1 MISKK
6 SDICNWRGTWNKNFR
21 QKPNENVRLQISG
34 RNNPTGAI
42 SLHYPGIYSKIRFY
56 WIPFLFFWYKTT
68 IEKIQADRPDDKLS
82 WFLMMIHS
90 LYEWMNEWVNFFNEE
105 EFCKA
110 NWKHFSTV
118 LFLNSFR
125 SFFPS
130 FEVGFRKRTLVST
143 LRSIIQIIGNLF
155 KSLIFSYLLLV
166 TCLPMFSCRFG
177 SYLFKIKCLGV
188 FRKTRRSPIHFIN
201 QFKWIS
207 FLREKKWIFI
217 FRHNFIQWWIF
228 SQNYEK

>member
-1 MISKK
+1 
-6 SDICNWRGTWNKNFR
+6 
-21 QKPNENVRLQISG
+21 
-34 RNNPTGAI
+34 
-42 SLHYPGIYSKIRFY
+42 
-56 WIPFLFFWYKTT
+56 
-68 IEKIQADRPDDKLS
+68 
-82 WFLMMIHS
+82 
-90 LYEWMNEWVNFFNEE
+90 MNEWVNFFNEE

-118 LFLNSFR
+118 LFLNLFR

-130 FEVGFRKRTLVST
+130 FEVGFGKRTLVST
-143 LRSIIQIIGNLF
+143 LRSIIQIIGHLF
-155 KSLIFSYLLLV
+155 MSLIFSYLLLV

-207 FLREKKWIFI
+207 FWGKKSEFSSLDIISFSGEFSPKIMKNSHQIGQRTIEICEILLKVLGRYEEKWFLVESLAII
-217 FRHNFIQWWIF
+217 EMRT
-228 SQNYEK
+228 

>member
-1 MISKK
+1 MDSISLFLIQN
-6 SDICNWRGTWNKNFR
+6 DNW
-21 QKPNENVRLQISG
+21 ENSG
-34 RNNPTGAI
+34 RSTRWQTQLIFN
-42 SLHYPGIYSKIRFY
+42 
-56 WIPFLFFWYKTT
+56 
-68 IEKIQADRPDDKLS
+68 DDS
-82 WFLMMIHS
+82 QSI
-90 LYEWMNEWVNFFNEE
+90 WMNEWVNFFNEE

-118 LFLNSFR
+118 LFLNLFR

-130 FEVGFRKRTLVST
+130 FEVGFGKRTLVST
-143 LRSIIQIIGNLF
+143 LRSIIQIIRHLF